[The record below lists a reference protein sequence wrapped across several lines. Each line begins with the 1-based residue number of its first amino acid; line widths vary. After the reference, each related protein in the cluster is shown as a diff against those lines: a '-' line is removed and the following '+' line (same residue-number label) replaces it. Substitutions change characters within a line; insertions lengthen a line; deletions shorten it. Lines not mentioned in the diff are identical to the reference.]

1 MRQKEPS
8 SGKQVYC
15 PAERDQPESGEGES
29 MNETL
34 SEAGE
39 GMEVRN
45 APDGGELTGSLPPA
59 PHVSYYKN

>member
-1 MRQKEPS
+1 
-8 SGKQVYC
+8 
-15 PAERDQPESGEGES
+15 

-45 APDGGELTGSLPPA
+45 TPDGGELTGSLPPA